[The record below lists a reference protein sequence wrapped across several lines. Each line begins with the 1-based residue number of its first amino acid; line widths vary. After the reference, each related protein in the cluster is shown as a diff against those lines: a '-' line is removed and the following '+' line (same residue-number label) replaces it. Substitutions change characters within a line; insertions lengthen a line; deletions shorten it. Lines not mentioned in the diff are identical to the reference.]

1 MMHLD
6 QLEAPKPQEMSS
18 TEVAHAWQNFRKW
31 CVERA
36 IDAKAT
42 AEAGNIV
49 STAQAIA
56 KYVIEK
62 DDMEKPKTEEKS

>member
-1 MMHLD
+1 MHPNAG
-6 QLEAPKPQEMSS
+6 EAPKPQELTP
-18 TEVAHAWQNFRKW
+18 TEVAQAWQSFRKW

-42 AEAGNIV
+42 AATGDIV

-56 KYVIEK
+56 AYIITK
-62 DDMEKPKTEEKS
+62 DEFELPKEEKFE

>member
-1 MMHLD
+1 
-6 QLEAPKPQEMSS
+6 MSDDKKM
-18 TEVAHAWQNFRKW
+18 TPGEIAQAWQGFRKW

-42 AEAGNIV
+42 ATEGNIV

-56 KYVIEK
+56 AYVVTKDELEK
-62 DDMEKPKTEEKS
+62 LKEKQE

>member
-1 MMHLD
+1 MP
-6 QLEAPKPQEMSS
+6 EPKELTSV
-18 TEVAHAWQNFRKW
+18 EVAQAWQAFRKW

-42 AEAGNIV
+42 AAAGDIV

-56 KYVIEK
+56 AYVLTKDEFEIPKKEK
-62 DDMEKPKTEEKS
+62 AE

>member
-1 MMHLD
+1 MAELGKE
-6 QLEAPKPQEMSS
+6 LTP
-18 TEVAHAWQNFRKW
+18 TEVAQAWQSFRKW

-42 AEAGNIV
+42 AEMGNIV

-56 KYVIEK
+56 SYVITKDEFELPAKEK
-62 DDMEKPKTEEKS
+62 QE